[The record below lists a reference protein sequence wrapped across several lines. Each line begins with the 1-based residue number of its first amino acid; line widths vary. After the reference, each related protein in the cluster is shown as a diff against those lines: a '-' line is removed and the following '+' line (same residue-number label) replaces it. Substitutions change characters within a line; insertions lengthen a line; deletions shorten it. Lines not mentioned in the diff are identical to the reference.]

1 VTVKQHPFVA
11 RVAVMYLVKTNR
23 QASSA
28 QVKLSAIRRLLRAT
42 AVTMAKWPVREKWQ
56 MHLAKPQD

>member
-1 VTVKQHPFVA
+1 MTQHPFVA
-11 RVAVMYLVKTNR
+11 RVAVMYLVKTKR

-28 QVKLSAIRRLLRAT
+28 QVKLPATRRLLRAT

-56 MHLAKPQD
+56 THLAKPQD